1 MRRHFIAS
9 LLLACAMPAALSAQ
23 APLRRGRSIAPDAAV
38 RIFNLAGTIRVTAW
52 ERDSID
58 VTAVVPEGAGEFLFG
73 GGSAGVKLGISPPPA
88 AETFPGSL
96 LEVKVPARARVW
108 VKTESAEVLVSGLTG
123 PLDLSSVSGRI
134 VVTGS
139 PSELAA
145 ESMDGGIDVRVT
157 SPLVRLK
164 TAGGTIVLRGQVED
178 ATISTVSGA
187 ATAVVTGL
195 ARSRMEA
202 VSGHLTFD
210 AELLPGGNYSLE
222 SHSGDIDIRL
232 PTTFNGAVDLT
243 AMEGRVVNTLTRSP
257 VHSSN
262 RGRGETASFGGGAAA
277 SDLVA
282 RTFKGTISIG
292 AQTKP

>member
-1 MRRHFIAS
+1 MRRHLTT
-9 LLLACAMPAALSAQ
+9 LLLVGCMLPATLSAQ
-23 APLRRGRSIAPDAAV
+23 APLRRGRSIAPDAAI

-58 VTAVVPEGAGEFLFG
+58 VTAVVPDGAGEFLFG
-73 GGSAGVKLGISPPPA
+73 GGSAGVKLGISPPPGVD
-88 AETFPGSL
+88 TYPGSL
-96 LEVKVPARARVW
+96 FEVKIPARARLW
-108 VKTESAEVLVSGLTG
+108 VKTESAEVLVSGVTG

-134 VVTGS
+134 VVSGS
-139 PSELAA
+139 PTELTA

-195 ARSRMEA
+195 ARARMEA
-202 VSGHLTFD
+202 VSGHLTFE
-210 AELLPGGNYSLE
+210 AALLPGGNYTLE

-232 PTTFNGAVDLT
+232 PAAYDGAVELT
-243 AMEGRVVNTLTRSP
+243 ALEGRVVNTLNASP

-262 RGRGETASFGGGAAA
+262 RGRGEAVSFAGGKAT

-282 RTFKGTISIG
+282 RTFKGTITVG

>member
-1 MRRHFIAS
+1 MRCHLL
-9 LLLACAMPAALSAQ
+9 LLLALASVPPAALSAQ
-23 APLRRGRSIAPDAAV
+23 APLRRGRAIAPDAAI
-38 RIFNLAGTIRVTAW
+38 RIFNLGGTIRVTAW

-73 GGSAGVKLGISPPPA
+73 GGSAGVKLGISPPPG
-88 AETFPGSL
+88 AEVVPGSL
-96 LEVKVPARARVW
+96 FEVRVPARARLW

-123 PLDLSSVSGRI
+123 SLDLSSVSGRI

-164 TAGGTIVLRGQVED
+164 SAGGTIVLRGTVED
-178 ATISTVSGA
+178 ATVSTVSGA
-187 ATAVVTGL
+187 ATAVLTGL
-195 ARSRMEA
+195 ARARMEA

-210 AELLPGGNYSLE
+210 ATLLPGGNYSLE
-222 SHSGDIDIRL
+222 SHSGDIDIRI
-232 PTTFNGAVDLT
+232 PAAFDGEVELT
-243 AMEGRVVNTLTRSP
+243 ALEGRVINALTGKPAGST
-257 VHSSN
+257 N
-262 RGRGETASFGGGAAA
+262 RGRGESASLWGGKAA

-282 RTFKGTISIG
+282 RTFKGTITVS